1 MDRFGLRE
9 RWSRSVHQAQAS
21 GRNRPRQ
28 FRNEE
33 SPPPAPFPEALEVD
47 PFVGEQ
53 GLSAEACAPC
63 TPMSLPRNTR

>member
-9 RWSRSVHQAQAS
+9 RWSRPVHQAQAS
-21 GRNRPRQ
+21 RRNRPRQ

-47 PFVGEQ
+47 SFVGEQ
-53 GLSAEACAPC
+53 GLPAEACARC

>member
-9 RWSRSVHQAQAS
+9 RWSRPVHQPQVP

-28 FRNEE
+28 CRIEE
-33 SPPPAPFPEALEVD
+33 SPPPAPVAEALAVD

-53 GLSAEACAPC
+53 GLPAEVCARC